1 MKKNDLRKGGEDRMA
16 SMREIRARIRSV
28 KSTQQITKTM
38 KMVASAKLHRTQ
50 SGLSGIR
57 SFARRSQHVLAEL
70 MAGENAG
77 YDNEFLLPRK
87 EVRTVCYVLF
97 VGNRGLCGVY
107 NHAVLRYAQELV
119 QADERPCTVV
129 VCGSWGRDIIAQSG
143 LPVRHTFDALSDTPD
158 MAEALPVADYL
169 KRLYLSGEAD
179 EIHLVYQRFQSALQ
193 QVPDQVQLLPAQ
205 LQPQEREEAG
215 NDYIFEPDARSV
227 LENMVQLYL
236 NNMVYSVLLEAK
248 VSEQASRMAAM
259 SAATDA
265 TTELINDLSLQL
277 NRVRQAAITTE
288 IAEIVGGANALK
300 KAKK

>member
-1 MKKNDLRKGGEDRMA
+1 MA

-87 EVRTVCYVLF
+87 EIRTVCYVLF

-193 QVPDQVQLLPAQ
+193 QVPDQVQLLPAR
-205 LQPQEREEAG
+205 LQVQQREEAG

-288 IAEIVGGANALK
+288 IAEIVGGVILILLGVK
-300 KAKK
+300 ILLEGLGVL

>member
-1 MKKNDLRKGGEDRMA
+1 MA

-28 KSTQQITKTM
+28 KNTQQITKTM

-87 EVRTVCYVLF
+87 EIRTVCYVLF

-193 QVPDQVQLLPAQ
+193 QVPDQVQLLPAR
-205 LQPQEREEAG
+205 LQVQQREEAG

-248 VSEQASRMAAM
+248 VSEQASRMTAM

>member
-1 MKKNDLRKGGEDRMA
+1 MA

-28 KSTQQITKTM
+28 KNTQQITKTM

-57 SFARRSQHVLAEL
+57 SFAQRSQHVLSEL
-70 MAGENAG
+70 LAGENAG

-87 EVRTVCYVLF
+87 EIRTVCYVLF

-107 NHAVLRYAQELV
+107 NHAVLRHAQELV
-119 QADERPCTVV
+119 QADGRPCTVV
-129 VCGSWGRDIIAQSG
+129 ACGSWGRDIIAQSG

-179 EIHLVYQRFQSALQ
+179 EIHLVYQRFRSALQ

-215 NDYIFEPDARSV
+215 NDYIFEPNARSV

-248 VSEQASRMAAM
+248 VSEQASRMTAM

>member
-1 MKKNDLRKGGEDRMA
+1 MA

-28 KSTQQITKTM
+28 KNTQQITKTM

-107 NHAVLRYAQELV
+107 NHAVLRHAQELV
-119 QADERPCTVV
+119 QADESPCTVV

-193 QVPDQVQLLPAQ
+193 QVPDQVQLLPAR
-205 LQPQEREEAG
+205 LQVQQREEAG

>member
-1 MKKNDLRKGGEDRMA
+1 MA

-28 KSTQQITKTM
+28 KNTQQITKTM

-119 QADERPCTVV
+119 QADERLCTVV

-193 QVPDQVQLLPAQ
+193 QVPDQVQLLPAR
-205 LQPQEREEAG
+205 LQVQQREEAG

-248 VSEQASRMAAM
+248 VSEQASRMTAM

>member
-1 MKKNDLRKGGEDRMA
+1 MA

-28 KSTQQITKTM
+28 KNTQQITKTM

-57 SFARRSQHVLAEL
+57 SFARRSQHVLSEL
-70 MAGENAG
+70 LAGENAG

-87 EVRTVCYVLF
+87 EIRTVCYVLF

-119 QADERPCTVV
+119 QADERLCTVV

-193 QVPDQVQLLPAQ
+193 QVPDQVQLLPAR
-205 LQPQEREEAG
+205 LQVQQREEAG

-248 VSEQASRMAAM
+248 VSEQASRMTAM

>member
-1 MKKNDLRKGGEDRMA
+1 MA

-28 KSTQQITKTM
+28 KNTQQITKTM

-107 NHAVLRYAQELV
+107 NHAVLRHAQELV

-179 EIHLVYQRFQSALQ
+179 EIHLVYQRFRSALQ

>member
-1 MKKNDLRKGGEDRMA
+1 MA

-107 NHAVLRYAQELV
+107 NHAVLRHAQELV

-143 LPVRHTFDALSDTPD
+143 LPVCHTFDDLSDTPD

-179 EIHLVYQRFQSALQ
+179 EIHLVYQRFRSALQ

>member
-1 MKKNDLRKGGEDRMA
+1 MA

-107 NHAVLRYAQELV
+107 NHAVLRHAQELV

-143 LPVRHTFDALSDTPD
+143 LPVCHTFDALSDTPD

-179 EIHLVYQRFQSALQ
+179 EIHLVYQRFRSALQ

-236 NNMVYSVLLEAK
+236 NNMVYSVLLGAK

>member
-1 MKKNDLRKGGEDRMA
+1 MA

-107 NHAVLRYAQELV
+107 NHAVLRHAQELV

-179 EIHLVYQRFQSALQ
+179 EIHLVYQRFRSALQ

>member
-1 MKKNDLRKGGEDRMA
+1 MA

-28 KSTQQITKTM
+28 KNTQQITKTM

-119 QADERPCTVV
+119 QADESPCTVV

>member
-1 MKKNDLRKGGEDRMA
+1 MA

-28 KSTQQITKTM
+28 KNTQQITKTM

-57 SFARRSQHVLAEL
+57 SFAQRSQHVLAEL

-179 EIHLVYQRFQSALQ
+179 EIHLVYQRFRSALQ

>member
-1 MKKNDLRKGGEDRMA
+1 MA

-107 NHAVLRYAQELV
+107 NHAVLRHAQELV
-119 QADERPCTVV
+119 QANERPCTVV

-143 LPVRHTFDALSDTPD
+143 LPVCHTFDTLSDTPD

-179 EIHLVYQRFQSALQ
+179 EIHLVYQRFRSALQ

>member
-1 MKKNDLRKGGEDRMA
+1 MA

-107 NHAVLRYAQELV
+107 NHAVLRHAQELV

-143 LPVRHTFDALSDTPD
+143 LPVCHTFDTLSDTPD

-179 EIHLVYQRFQSALQ
+179 EIHLVYQRFRSALQ

>member
-1 MKKNDLRKGGEDRMA
+1 MA

-57 SFARRSQHVLAEL
+57 SFAQRSQHVLAEL

-143 LPVRHTFDALSDTPD
+143 LPVCHTFDALSDTTD

-179 EIHLVYQRFQSALQ
+179 EIHLVYQRFRSALQ

-248 VSEQASRMAAM
+248 VSEQASRMTAM

>member
-1 MKKNDLRKGGEDRMA
+1 MA

-28 KSTQQITKTM
+28 KNTQQITKTM

-107 NHAVLRYAQELV
+107 NHAVLRHAQELV

-193 QVPDQVQLLPAQ
+193 QVPDQVQLLPAR
-205 LQPQEREEAG
+205 LQVQQREEAG

>member
-1 MKKNDLRKGGEDRMA
+1 MA

-193 QVPDQVQLLPAQ
+193 QVPDQVQLLPAR
-205 LQPQEREEAG
+205 LQVQQREEAG

>member
-1 MKKNDLRKGGEDRMA
+1 MA

-28 KSTQQITKTM
+28 KNTQQITKTM

-107 NHAVLRYAQELV
+107 NHAVLRHAQELV

-143 LPVRHTFDALSDTPD
+143 LPVRHTFDALSDTPG

-179 EIHLVYQRFQSALQ
+179 EIHLVYQRFRSALQ

-288 IAEIVGGANALK
+288 IAEIVGGSNALK

>member
-1 MKKNDLRKGGEDRMA
+1 M
-16 SMREIRARIRSV
+16 
-28 KSTQQITKTM
+28 
-38 KMVASAKLHRTQ
+38 
-50 SGLSGIR
+50 
-57 SFARRSQHVLAEL
+57 
-70 MAGENAG
+70 
-77 YDNEFLLPRK
+77 
-87 EVRTVCYVLF
+87 CYVLF

-119 QADERPCTVV
+119 QAEARPCTVV
-129 VCGSWGRDIIAQSG
+129 VCGSWGKDIIRQSG
-143 LPVRHTFDALSDTPD
+143 LPVQHTFDAISDAPG

-169 KRLYLSGEAD
+169 KRIYLSGQVD
-179 EIHLVYQRFQSALQ
+179 EIHLVYQQFCSALQ
-193 QVPDQVQLLPAQ
+193 QVPGQVQLLPAR
-205 LQPQEREEAG
+205 LDAQEQEEPT

-236 NNMVYSVLLEAK
+236 NNMVFSVLLEAK

-265 TTELINDLSLQL
+265 TGELISSLSLQL

>member
-1 MKKNDLRKGGEDRMA
+1 MA

-28 KSTQQITKTM
+28 KNTQQITKTM

-107 NHAVLRYAQELV
+107 NHAVLRHAQELV

-143 LPVRHTFDALSDTPD
+143 LPVRHTFDALSDTPG

-179 EIHLVYQRFQSALQ
+179 EIHLVYQRFRSALQ